1 MLAQKAQPASREL
14 MDVAARIHELREIS
28 GYSQEQMAQYTNVSL
43 TDYIAYESAR
53 ADMPFTFIHKCALT
67 FNVGITDLMQGRS
80 ARLSSY
86 TVTRRG
92 KGQTTAKEKGIEIKN
107 MAPFFRDKIAEPYW
121 VTYAYDPAQQNQ
133 PIHTTSH
140 NGQEFDL
147 VLSGK
152 LKVRVGDNEEVL
164 SEGDSIYYDSSTPH
178 GMIAMDGADCTFLA
192 MILPGEETEEE
203 AVAETIRPATTTGRL
218 IYQDFIDATEDETG
232 ALTKIAF
239 KNEETFNFAFDIV
252 DRLGREKPDKLAMLH
267 LDHNKEE
274 RRFTFQDMKLQSAR
288 AANYFKSLG
297 IQRGDRVMLVLRR
310 NYQFWFAILGL
321 HKLGAVAVPATDQ
334 LLQKDFEYRFQA
346 ADIRAVVCSANSH
359 APEEVE
365 KALPN
370 CPGVKTLV
378 LCGGQREGWHDYD
391 GESVL
396 FTRSFHRE
404 TDTACGSD
412 PMVMFFSSGTTG
424 YRGGGI
430 HL

>member
-178 GMIAMDGADCTFLA
+178 GMIAMDGADSGRGDYPARYHHRTSHLSG
-192 MILPGEETEEE
+192 LHRRHGGRDR
-203 AVAETIRPATTTGRL
+203 RPH
-218 IYQDFIDATEDETG
+218 Q
-232 ALTKIAF
+232 
-239 KNEETFNFAFDIV
+239 
-252 DRLGREKPDKLAMLH
+252 DRL
-267 LDHNKEE
+267 
-274 RRFTFQDMKLQSAR
+274 
-288 AANYFKSLG
+288 
-297 IQRGDRVMLVLRR
+297 
-310 NYQFWFAILGL
+310 
-321 HKLGAVAVPATDQ
+321 
-334 LLQKDFEYRFQA
+334 
-346 ADIRAVVCSANSH
+346 
-359 APEEVE
+359 
-365 KALPN
+365 
-370 CPGVKTLV
+370 
-378 LCGGQREGWHDYD
+378 
-391 GESVL
+391 
-396 FTRSFHRE
+396 
-404 TDTACGSD
+404 
-412 PMVMFFSSGTTG
+412 
-424 YRGGGI
+424 
-430 HL
+430 